1 MKVKN
6 IEILKCSKVPIV
18 GTLNL
23 CRYAWFIDK
32 GLSSIKSM
40 WAEKKPKNYL
50 IFAVLKIT
58 NILDDFSTQVDPIQL
73 KHFPLNQAAWDTSL
87 EDQQGALLSTMK
99 FQYFW
104 LWSPIEVT
112 CDSHIFGFVFYP
124 PSPFGTLRRMVLQ
137 PARNYG
143 VKVLLVQYENVKQ
156 VFPFPV
162 F

>member
-87 EDQQGALLSTMK
+87 RGPTR
-99 FQYFW
+99 
-104 LWSPIEVT
+104 
-112 CDSHIFGFVFYP
+112 
-124 PSPFGTLRRMVLQ
+124 GTLKHNEISIFLTLKPHRGNLRFTHFWFCFLPPLPFRDIAQ
-137 PARNYG
+137 DGSAACPQLRSKSAARAIW
-143 VKVLLVQYENVKQ
+143 KC
-156 VFPFPV
+156 
-162 F
+162 